1 MAGGVQQLLVGGVH
15 WLAVLLRDYTFG
27 LFDNCSFVQRGLG
40 SGQYLGGGDGCG
52 VHDRQGGQVG
62 EYLHGLPGEGSAGGK
77 EQVEGTDGIAVPP
90 HGYGVDGVEPGPLEC
105 FRDRGPAVVDV
116 GGAGGGDGFTGFDGV
131 KTGALLVLGLCTRL
145 ATIPLIVS
153 MIVAILTAK
162 LADIHN
168 VFDLVGADEFTY
180 LCVLIM
186 LALIGP
192 GKVSLDR
199 LLARSM
205 GWSSKD

>member
-1 MAGGVQQLLVGGVH
+1 MLKDLLGDARMKALTLLQRLGWLAPLVGR
-15 WLAVLLRDYTFG
+15 LAVGLLFLSTGWGKAHSLEKVTQF
-27 LFDNCSFVQRGLG
+27 FV
-40 SGQYLGGGDGCG
+40 S
-52 VHDRQGGQVG
+52 
-62 EYLHGLPGEGSAGGK
+62 LHIPMPALN
-77 EQVEGTDGIAVPP
+77 
-90 HGYGVDGVEPGPLEC
+90 
-105 FRDRGPAVVDV
+105 AVVV
-116 GGAGGGDGFTGFDGV
+116 AYSELICGG
-131 KTGALLVLGLCTRL
+131 LLVLGLCTRL

-162 LADIHN
+162 LANIHN

-192 GKVSLDR
+192 GKLSLDR

-205 GWSSKD
+205 GWPVRD

>member
-1 MAGGVQQLLVGGVH
+1 MLKDLVTQARTQALALLERARWLAPLVGR
-15 WLAVLLRDYTFG
+15 LAVGLLFLSTGWGKAHSLDKVTQF
-27 LFDNCSFVQRGLG
+27 FSN
-40 SGQYLGGGDGCG
+40 
-52 VHDRQGGQVG
+52 
-62 EYLHGLPGEGSAGGK
+62 LHIPMPALN
-77 EQVEGTDGIAVPP
+77 
-90 HGYGVDGVEPGPLEC
+90 
-105 FRDRGPAVVDV
+105 AVVV
-116 GGAGGGDGFTGFDGV
+116 AYSELICGG
-131 KTGALLVLGLCTRL
+131 LLVLGLCTRL

-162 LADIHN
+162 LAGIHN

-199 LLARSM
+199 VIARGM
-205 GWSSKD
+205 GWSSRD